1 MARTPPLSI
10 NRLSRANARKLED
23 YVHANYVA
31 SAQTDAAFAKHATE
45 ALGFAVTDHS
55 VAGAR
60 RVFDIPSNR
69 EALRAAVRTHED
81 LPSRVAYLERELAG
95 LKTAF
100 DVFKH
105 GCRGDGK

>member
-1 MARTPPLSI
+1 MARTPPLSV
-10 NRLSRANARKLED
+10 NRLHRADARKLED
-23 YVHANYVA
+23 YVQANYVA
-31 SAQTDAAFAKHATE
+31 SAETDVAFARRATE

-60 RVFDIPSNR
+60 KVFDIPSNR

-81 LPSRVAYLERELAG
+81 LPARVAYLERELAG
-95 LKTAF
+95 LKAAF

-105 GCRGDGK
+105 GCRGDEK